1 MSDALTFIS
10 FLKEISR
17 HTVTGLSLH
26 YVIVKKQSTERNA
39 RTLFFTFAERQRE
52 KNINFFLKKL
62 YFFIT
67 KIDFTS
73 YITT

>member
-26 YVIVKKQSTERNA
+26 HVIVKKQSTERNA
-39 RTLFFTFAERQRE
+39 RTLFFTFSDRQRE
-52 KNINFFLKKL
+52 KILNF
-62 YFFIT
+62 
-67 KIDFTS
+67 
-73 YITT
+73 